1 MTPGPL
7 PRDYNTL
14 QAAVLEGSGRQGG
27 GAWEKGAMV
36 GFWPR
41 SFPLAPAM
49 TFTSPQVR
57 WAASRCLPGAALSA
71 VSSHFPSVLQ
81 PQRGTHFAVSQQ
93 PDEMWLWLR

>member
-27 GAWEKGAMV
+27 GAWEKGAMM

-41 SFPLAPAM
+41 SFSLVPAM
-49 TFTSPQVR
+49 SFTSPQVR
-57 WAASRCLPGAALSA
+57 WAASRFLPGAAVSA
-71 VSSHFPSVLQ
+71 VSSLFRSVLQ
-81 PQRGTHFAVSQQ
+81 PQQGTHLAVSRQ